1 MKLMYERCI
10 IHGPRRKQKVYEIV
24 VKKTQMERNQQGYGM
39 LWYFGTFD
47 MGELLLSLYL
57 EGQGKEVCRIL
68 NSVALERAS

>member
-1 MKLMYERCI
+1 MYERCI

-24 VKKTQMERNQQGYGM
+24 VEKTQMERNQQGYGM
-39 LWYFGTFD
+39 LWCFGTSD